1 MARIV
6 APPPP
11 PSVRV
16 PNDRLD
22 RFLSAVGEVILTTT
36 QLRTAADDAA
46 GQGPAEAKL
55 TRGFDH
61 MDRVVG
67 ELKRR
72 ALELRTTPLLRI
84 MESLPRLAR
93 EVALRSGKL
102 LEVEISG
109 AELELDRSI
118 LDRLYDPLV
127 HLVRNAVDHGLEVP
141 TVRCAAGK
149 SETGHLVVEAARE
162 KDSIRIVVRDD
173 GAGIDLA
180 AVRSRAVTA
189 GLLHPDLA
197 EDLPPDEILR
207 LVFRPGLSTKEV
219 VSDISGRGVGMDAV
233 RATLESLGG
242 EVSVTSRP
250 GEGTEVALRVPIAA
264 AVQRVLLLGLGREM
278 VALPIAKMERIIE
291 VEASSIE
298 RSGGDDFALVDG
310 EPVLVIDLVSRLA
323 WADPL
328 PPGAPA
334 DAAPVLLLLAD
345 LRGERVALRVD
356 HLAGQQDIYVKPP
369 PLLLGSLR
377 ALTGLTVLGDGRPVF
392 LIDLNQVR

>member
-1 MARIV
+1 
-6 APPPP
+6 
-11 PSVRV
+11 
-16 PNDRLD
+16 
-22 RFLSAVGEVILTTT
+22 VGEVILTTT

-46 GQGPAEAKL
+46 GQGPTEAKL

-84 MESLPRLAR
+84 MENLPRLAR
-93 EVALRSGKL
+93 EVALRGGKL
-102 LEVEISG
+102 VEVEVSG
-109 AELELDRSI
+109 TELELDRSI

-127 HLVRNAVDHGLEVP
+127 HLVRNAVDHGLETP
-141 TVRCAAGK
+141 AIRRASGK
-149 SETGHLVVEAARE
+149 PETGRLIVEAARE
-162 KDSIRIVVRDD
+162 KDLIRIIVRDD

-180 AVRSRAVTA
+180 AVCSRAVAA
-189 GLLHPDLA
+189 GLVHPDLA

-207 LVFRPGLSTKEV
+207 LVFRPGLSTKDV

-242 EVSVTSRP
+242 EVRLASHP
-250 GEGTEVALRVPIAA
+250 GAGTEVSLRVPIAA

-291 VEASSIE
+291 VDASSIE

-328 PPGAPA
+328 PPGAPV

-345 LRGERVALRVD
+345 VRGERVALRVD